1 MASLFFRMQNKM
13 CATNPTLKTWS
24 HWNMW
29 STPCF
34 LTEHVKTS
42 KEKMV
47 SSQNLLLKTVTP
59 WPWPD
64 YCGLELIASSSTID
78 LLQTSEWSKMLHCF
92 FMCALQKINISVPM
106 MSPPTHISWRLLNV
120 LQNLYINISY
130 TYICYTC
137 YLLYILKASSPFSP
151 HDKSLYTCRCIIFF
165 V

>member
-13 CATNPTLKTWS
+13 CAKNRTLKTWS

-47 SSQNLLLKTVTP
+47 SSQNLLLKTFTP

-106 MSPPTHISWRLLNV
+106 MSPPPPIFHDACWMYYKI
-120 LQNLYINISY
+120 
-130 TYICYTC
+130 
-137 YLLYILKASSPFSP
+137 YILIYLTLIFVI
-151 HDKSLYTCRCIIFF
+151 HVIYCIYWRPLPLFPLMINHCIH
-165 V
+165 VGV